1 MADPDHIL
9 FVVLWEIAM
18 TIKTRLILTSLA
30 GCATLGF
37 TSTAIAQDA
46 QSTPPAP
53 AATPTPATTPAADPV
68 ASTAQTPAPTAE
80 AAQPAPAPT
89 STETAEPKPADK
101 PQK

>member
-1 MADPDHIL
+1 LADPDDIL
-9 FVVLWEIAM
+9 LVALWEIAM

-37 TSTAIAQDA
+37 TSAAIAQDA
-46 QSTPPAP
+46 QATPPAP
-53 AATPTPATTPAADPV
+53 AATPTPAATPAADPA
-68 ASTAQTPAPTAE
+68 ASAAQTPAPTAE

-89 STETAEPKPADK
+89 ETAEPKPAAT